1 MLKYESL
8 FGQIDKIK
16 EAIQFLKDL
25 EPQEGYYLA
34 FSGGKD
40 SIVIKKLAEL
50 ARVKFDSFYNVTT
63 IDPPDLIYFIRKYH
77 KDVKWNRPE
86 KPLLKKMI
94 DKRFPPLRM
103 QRWCCEIYK
112 ESGGSGRRVITGI
125 RKAES
130 LKRSKRKLV
139 EFCFR
144 DNTKQYI
151 NPIIN
156 WSDAEIWEFIKL
168 YKLPYCNLYDRGFK
182 RIGCLFC
189 PMAGKHRLIEAAMY
203 PNYVNLFI
211 KAFQELYDYRKK
223 NGLKLRNWKNGE
235 DFFYWWLC
243 EPKINQEKFYDS
255 KVLFE

>member
-1 MLKYESL
+1 MLKYDSL
-8 FGQIDKIK
+8 FGQVDKIK
-16 EAIQFLKDL
+16 EAIQFLKEL
-25 EPQEGYYLA
+25 EPKEGYYLA

-50 ARVKFDSFYNVTT
+50 AKVRFDSFYNVTT
-63 IDPPDLIYFIRKYH
+63 IDPPDLIYFIKKFH

-94 DKRFPPLRM
+94 DKKFPPLRT

-112 ESGGSGRRVITGI
+112 EGGGSGKRVITGI

-130 LKRSKRKLV
+130 LKRSRRKLV

-156 WSDAEIWEFIKL
+156 WSDSEVWEFIRS

-189 PMAGKHRLIEAAMY
+189 PMAGKHRLIEAELY
-203 PNYVNLFI
+203 PNYIKLFI
-211 KAFQELYDYRKK
+211 KAFEELYEYRKK
-223 NGLKLRNWKNGE
+223 NGLKLKNWKNGE
-235 DFFYWWLC
+235 DFFNWWLY
-243 EPKINQEKFYDS
+243 EPKNNDEQYYDNN
-255 KVLFE
+255 VLFE